1 MENFVLGYGEIFR
14 KEIFYRSICVLLI
27 PTFVFLLSSVCFSQ
41 TGEYEY
47 QVPKKLNDGWEV
59 SSLKDED
66 IDEDAIEE
74 ISRIIRDTNSYE
86 NVLRMLIIKNGKLVH
101 EEYSPYCQRNTL
113 HWMASITKTITST
126 LIGIAID
133 KGFIES
139 TDAKLHELLPQ
150 FADQFKDPEKR
161 MIALKHIM
169 TMTSGLEWNEQVSYN
184 NPQNSEWQMVESEDW
199 MSYVASK
206 PMRDEP
212 GIIFYYN
219 TGGIHLLSAVL
230 KSVSGLYA
238 HQFAEKCLLH
248 PMGIYAYQWNK
259 DPMGYPCTGGTD
271 GGLGL
276 RTRDI
281 AKFGWLF
288 LQDGKWRGKQIISE
302 KWVKEAP
309 TIHMTTK
316 GRGRSYGFNW
326 MTGSR
331 TINGKRFDYIASFG
345 YGGQTLY
352 IVPEYDLIIVFTCE
366 LSGADSG
373 VNLLVKKTFEAII
386 PK

>member
-1 MENFVLGYGEIFR
+1 MKGGVLES
-14 KEIFYRSICVLLI
+14 KSILGKQKLYKNTFMLLI
-27 PTFVFLLSSVCFSQ
+27 LLFVFLLSSTSVAQ
-41 TGEYEY
+41 TNEYVY

-59 SSLKDED
+59 SCLRDEG
-66 IDEDAIEE
+66 IDEEE
-74 ISRIIRDTNSYE
+74 IAEVSKLVRDTNSYE
-86 NVLRMLIIKNGKLVH
+86 NVLSMLIVKNGKLVH

-113 HWMASITKTITST
+113 HWMASITKTVTST
-126 LIGIAID
+126 LIGIALD

-139 TDAKLHELLPQ
+139 VDAKLYELLPQ
-150 FADQFKDPEKR
+150 FAEHFKDPEKR
-161 MIALKHIM
+161 KIALNHIM

-199 MSYVASK
+199 MNYVVSR

-212 GIIFYYN
+212 GTIFYYN

-230 KSVSGLYA
+230 KSVSELYA
-238 HQFAEKCLLH
+238 HQFAEKYLLH

-271 GGLGL
+271 GGIGL

-288 LQDGKWRGKQIISE
+288 LKDGKWKGKQIISE

-309 TIHMTTK
+309 KTHVTTK
-316 GRGRSYGFNW
+316 GRGRSYAFNW
-326 MTGSR
+326 MTGVR
-331 TINGKRFDYIASFG
+331 TINGRRFEYIASFG

-373 VNLLVKKTFEAII
+373 VNRLVKKTFEAII